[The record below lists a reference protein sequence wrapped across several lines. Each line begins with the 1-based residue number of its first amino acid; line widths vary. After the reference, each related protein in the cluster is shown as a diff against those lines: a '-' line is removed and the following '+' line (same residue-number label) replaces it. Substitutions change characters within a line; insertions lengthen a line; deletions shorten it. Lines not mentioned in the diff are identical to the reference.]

1 MKKTTLAGK
10 ILIAMSFLLL
20 AACHAKTKEVE
31 PKPQWFEVYSSFDMK
46 DYQDY
51 FHREITAMS
60 PDFVPYGAW
69 VKQFYEERDGAPLW
83 TMNGL
88 QEQKVDTLYH
98 FISEAY
104 THGLPVSS
112 FYFSEVD
119 SCLNLLK
126 NNKVENEPDVLYEAL
141 FHLEMNLTESF
152 MRYASTMYFG
162 ATDPKKVNGS
172 KWLNKTQQIDS
183 LFVLKS
189 LQGVSH
195 LTSTLEG
202 MAPQNSSYSRLRQEY
217 IRLYP
222 LKDTI
227 LPKISEKEIEQGHCD
242 PAVRLVCQR
251 LHLTGELPQSV
262 RETDTLTDAVLKAVN
277 LFRVNNAIPESD
289 KLDVET
295 MEKLNR
301 PISYYI
307 DRLTA
312 NMERLRW
319 KVIPAKGDNYV
330 AVNLPDFTLCA
341 YSQGERVYKTDV
353 CCGRT
358 QNPSGVKSR
367 YKGDLVVPFGA
378 ETPLLYSEI
387 NAIVLNP
394 EWNIPYAIISNEY
407 YPKLV
412 KNNTAV
418 IKKEDLYI
426 VNRKTGKFVQADT
439 IDWGKLRRGN
449 LPYRLFQSSGRH
461 NALGQI
467 KFDFP
472 NSESVYL
479 HDTNNKGAFKKRVRA
494 LSHGCVRV
502 QNPFELAKV
511 IYDLNGFDE
520 KKQEELSIV
529 VGNKP
534 TTEDG
539 EKYLEEKTEKEK
551 EYYEKLSDELKK
563 FYRKTRPTRVNL
575 EKKMPVYFEYF
586 TCFVGDNGYIQYRN
600 DLYYKDGN
608 ILYLIQK

>member
-1 MKKTTLAGK
+1 MTSNKFVGK
-10 ILIAMSFLLL
+10 LFFLLSFLFL
-20 AACHAKTKEVE
+20 AACHANTKDTE
-31 PKPQWFEVYSSFDMK
+31 PVPHWFDAYSSFKMK
-46 DYQDY
+46 DYQEY
-51 FHREITAMS
+51 FNREMTNMS
-60 PDFVPYGAW
+60 PDFVPYGDW
-69 VKQFYEERDGAPLW
+69 VKQFYAERNYEPMW
-83 TMNGL
+83 TVNGL
-88 QEQKVDTLYH
+88 QEHKVDTLSH
-98 FISEAY
+98 FISESY
-104 THGLPVSS
+104 THGLPASS
-112 FYFSEVD
+112 FGFVDAD
-119 SCLNLLK
+119 SCIRQLK
-126 NNKVENEPDVLYEAL
+126 DNAVDNEAEALYETL
-141 FHLEMNLTESF
+141 FKLEMNLTESF
-152 MRYASTMYFG
+152 LRYATAMKFG
-162 ATDPKKVNGS
+162 ATDPKRVNGE
-172 KWLNKTQQIDS
+172 KWLNKTQKADS
-183 LFVLKS
+183 LFVIES
-189 LQGVSH
+189 LQQFGN
-195 LTSTLEG
+195 LAATLEN
-202 MAPQNSSYSRLRQEY
+202 MAPHDTNYIRLQKELV
-217 IRLYP
+217 RLYP
-222 LKDTI
+222 LKDTV
-227 LPKISEKEIEQGHCD
+227 LTKIPEKEIAKDQHD

-251 LHLTGELPQSV
+251 LHLTGELSENVQ
-262 RETDTLTDAVLKAVN
+262 ETDTLNDAVLSAVN

-301 PISYYI
+301 PISYYV

-319 KVIPAKGDNYV
+319 KVLPAKGDHFV

-341 YSQGERVYKTDV
+341 YYQGERVYKTNV

-358 QNPSGVKSR
+358 QNPSGVKDR
-367 YKGDLVVPFGA
+367 HRGELVLPFKA

-387 NAIVLNP
+387 DAIVLNP
-394 EWNIPYAIISNEY
+394 EWNIPYTITKDEY

-426 VNRKTGKFVQADT
+426 VNRKTGKYVQADT
-439 IDWGKLRRGN
+439 IDWKKLRRNN

-461 NALGQI
+461 NALGLI

-472 NSESVYL
+472 NPESVYL

-520 KKQEELSIV
+520 KKQEELSII
-529 VGNKP
+529 VGNAP
-534 TTEDG
+534 TTEEG
-539 EKYLEEKTEKEK
+539 EEFLEKRTEKEE
-551 EYYEKLSDELKK
+551 EYYDKLSDELKK
-563 FYRKTRPTRVNL
+563 FYRKIRPTRVNL
-575 EKKMPVYFEYF
+575 EKKMPVYFEYY

>member
-1 MKKTTLAGK
+1 MKKPNIAGK
-10 ILIAMSFLLL
+10 LLLAISFLLL
-20 AACHAKTKEVE
+20 AACHANTKEAE
-31 PKPQWFEVYSSFDMK
+31 PTPHWFDAYSSFKMK
-46 DYQDY
+46 DYQQFFD
-51 FHREITAMS
+51 RELKEMS
-60 PDFVPYGAW
+60 SDFMPYADW
-69 VKQFYEERDGAPLW
+69 VKQFYEQRDYMPLW
-83 TMNGL
+83 TLNGL
-88 QEQKVDTLYH
+88 QEHKVDTLSN
-98 FISEAY
+98 FISDSY
-104 THGLPVSS
+104 THGLPSSS
-112 FYFSEVD
+112 FYFAEAD
-119 SCLNLLK
+119 SCIKMLK
-126 NNKVENEPDVLYEAL
+126 NNGVDNEPDALYETL

-152 MRYASTMYFG
+152 LRYASAMKFG
-162 ATDPKKVNGS
+162 ATDPRRVNGV
-172 KWLNKTQQIDS
+172 KWLNETQQADS
-183 LFVLKS
+183 LFVIES
-189 LQGVSH
+189 LQRFGN

-202 MAPQNSSYSRLRQEY
+202 MAPQDTNYSRLRQEL

-222 LKDTI
+222 LKDTV
-227 LPKISEKEIEQGHCD
+227 LPKIPEKEVEKGKRNA
-242 PAVRLVCQR
+242 AVRLVCQR
-251 LHLTGELPQSV
+251 LHLTGELLQEV
-262 RETDTLTDAVLKAVN
+262 QETDTLTDAVLTAVN

-301 PISYYI
+301 PLSYYI
-307 DRLTA
+307 DRLTS
-312 NMERLRW
+312 NMERMRW
-319 KVIPAKGDNYV
+319 KVLPAKGDHYV

-341 YSQGERVYKTDV
+341 YYQGERVYKTNV

-358 QNPSGVKSR
+358 QNPAGVKDR
-367 YKGDLVVPFGA
+367 HKGDLVLPFKA

-387 NAIVLNP
+387 NTVVLNP
-394 EWNIPYAIISNEY
+394 EWNIPHTITKDEY

-426 VNRKTGKFVQADT
+426 VNRKTGKYVQADT
-439 IDWGKLRRGN
+439 IDWSKLRRNN

-461 NALGQI
+461 NALGLV

-472 NSESVYL
+472 NPESVYL

-502 QNPFELAKV
+502 QNPFELAKI

-520 KKQEELSIV
+520 KKQEELGII
-529 VGNKP
+529 VGNEP

-539 EKYLEEKTEKEK
+539 EKFLEKREEKEE
-551 EYYEKLSDELKK
+551 EYYDKLSDELKK

-575 EKKMPVYFEYF
+575 EKNMPVYFEYY

>member
-1 MKKTTLAGK
+1 MTSNKFVGK
-10 ILIAMSFLLL
+10 LFFLLSFLLL
-20 AACHAKTKEVE
+20 AACHANTKDTE
-31 PKPQWFEVYSSFDMK
+31 PVPHWFDAYSSFKMK
-46 DYQDY
+46 DYQEY
-51 FHREITAMS
+51 FNREMTNMS

-69 VKQFYEERDGAPLW
+69 VKQFYELRDGAPLW
-83 TMNGL
+83 TLNGL
-88 QEQKVDTLYH
+88 QEHKVDTLSH
-98 FISEAY
+98 FISESY
-104 THGLPVSS
+104 THGLPASS
-112 FYFSEVD
+112 FGFVDAD
-119 SCLNLLK
+119 SCIRQLK
-126 NNKVENEPDVLYEAL
+126 DNAVDNEAEALYETL
-141 FHLEMNLTESF
+141 FKLEMNLTESF
-152 MRYASTMYFG
+152 LRYATAMKFG
-162 ATDPKKVNGS
+162 ATDPKRVNGE
-172 KWLNKTQQIDS
+172 KWLNKTQKADS
-183 LFVLKS
+183 LFVIES
-189 LQGVSH
+189 LQQFGN
-195 LTSTLEG
+195 LAATLEN
-202 MAPQNSSYSRLRQEY
+202 MAPHDTNYIRLQKELV
-217 IRLYP
+217 RLYP
-222 LKDTI
+222 LKDTV
-227 LPKISEKEIEQGHCD
+227 LTKIPEKEIAKDQHD

-251 LHLTGELPQSV
+251 LHLTGELLENVQ
-262 RETDTLTDAVLKAVN
+262 ETDTLNDAVLSAVN

-301 PISYYI
+301 PISYYV

-319 KVIPAKGDNYV
+319 KVLPAKGDHFV

-341 YSQGERVYKTDV
+341 YYQGERVYKTNV

-358 QNPSGVKSR
+358 QNPSGVKDR
-367 YKGDLVVPFGA
+367 HRGELVLPFKA

-387 NAIVLNP
+387 DAIVLNP
-394 EWNIPYAIISNEY
+394 EWNIPYTITKDEY

-426 VNRKTGKFVQADT
+426 VNRKTGKYVQADT
-439 IDWGKLRRGN
+439 IDWKKLRRNN

-461 NALGQI
+461 NALGLI

-472 NSESVYL
+472 NPESVYL

-520 KKQEELSIV
+520 KKQEELSII
-529 VGNKP
+529 VGNAP
-534 TTEDG
+534 TTEEG
-539 EKYLEEKTEKEK
+539 EEFLEKRTEKEE
-551 EYYEKLSDELKK
+551 EYYDKLSDELKK
-563 FYRKTRPTRVNL
+563 FYRKIRPTRVNL
-575 EKKMPVYFEYF
+575 EKKMPVYFEYY